1 MKTIYVNKNIFNEE
15 GKLKRYTPK
24 SIYFMVV
31 IGELDDDNNLV
42 VNHYVKSGKYY
53 YLIEDKP
60 KFTNVVKFKFN
71 DDGDL
76 RIVDEYFDIPD
87 EYVGLVIDGKNF
99 SGIDNDNNLIDD
111 DGNIIEHIEV
121 EG

>member
-1 MKTIYVNKNIFNEE
+1 MKTIYVNKNIFDKE

-24 SIYFMVV
+24 NYYSMIV
-31 IGELDDDNNLV
+31 IGDLDDNNNLV
-42 VNHYVKSGKYY
+42 VNHYAKSGKYY

-87 EYVGLVIDGKNF
+87 EYVGLVVDGKNF